1 MPHQPAT
8 AGDASLLAEF
18 RRQAGAVLAQE
29 RGLTPAGRVKLAG
42 LARQIGLAEEQIEA
56 AIRSLS
62 ETSAA
67 EPEGPEVQKFRSRL
81 RKDLAGRSR
90 SILGPKAEVQIVEAA
105 AKKYALDDATA
116 RRVLGEVAAE
126 LGLQR
131 ISVDEAIGNLAQQ
144 IDLTAGRATWLAKE
158 SWDRLRSAG
167 AKWGIELEIVDQLID
182 EKLDENRSRRD
193 RSRWIVQTGG
203 MVLGGAIAIGA
214 FAAGLWVLQS
224 PDTSESTGSGSAPE
238 AAVPATP
245 RVAAAAVPPWWD
257 VDLTIA
263 ASGAKTRYPA
273 VQPVYE
279 GLVSEDAAQRGAA
292 YEQLAE
298 IATTAP
304 QLPGFRSAMG
314 DLLAGAFALDESD
327 TAAQSLVD
335 ALLRTLPAVESPLPD
350 DPTTMQ
356 TSYWVGDALAQMSDR
371 RGAND
376 ARRQML
382 LSAVQSRLGV
392 VWESASSRGER
403 QRLLADGVSRRLFA
417 QFTAAAPEHAP
428 RVAELYPFLVDLA
441 VGLSDEEF
449 ARLEATL
456 LAAALPA
463 AGDGAP
469 FREAVVRAVSSPDP
483 VNSLKILDAYQRVK
497 DADLKQRLAELLIA
511 RAGKS
516 PKSWQPLDVVRA
528 VRQGLGATSS
538 AALTEQ
544 DRWQLLRLQA
554 DAALARPLPG
564 RSDAEAW
571 LKQTSELAH
580 LANLAMALAQGEAG
594 YALFDAAIDAPPD
607 GTSGSRSADP
617 GDGPAA
623 DEPAGGPSAR
633 AAASTLGER
642 DQRQLVRMIT
652 MLGGYSR
659 LQPVQRASLLR
670 GLAQYAQHHPDVAPR
685 EAARVAEYLLAAKDD
700 EELRMVESIV
710 SPLARW
716 LHLRLAIADGLTAS
730 KLPEVDRQ
738 RLVAALLP
746 DADSAALATI
756 DSQQRALVASALAQ
770 LAESAAAADFG
781 PAAVDS
787 SMTDASAVDAA
798 AGALA
803 DIYRQRARL
812 LGARESEQP
821 AGNSPAA
828 AGELAIEPL
837 GAALARVANGDDR
850 AYLAQLPRRREAY
863 ALSAM
868 NDAQRA
874 VAAGRIVGELS
885 VRLAARQRATIA
897 AAAQQLGTEREA
909 VELAAKTSLAQLH
922 AQEASNLQIWML
934 YAPQL

>member
-29 RGLTPAGRVKLAG
+29 RGLTPAGRVKLAS

-62 ETSAA
+62 ESTAA
-67 EPEGPEVQKFRSRL
+67 QPEGQEVQKFRSRL

-90 SILGPKAEVQIVEAA
+90 SILGPKAESQIVEAA
-105 AKKYALDDATA
+105 ANKYALDDATA
-116 RRVLGEVAAE
+116 RRVLNEVADE

-131 ISVDEAIGNLAQQ
+131 ISVDEAVGNLAQQ
-144 IDLTAGRATWLAKE
+144 IDLTAGRSTWLAKE

-167 AKWGIELEIVDQLID
+167 AKWGIDLEIVDQLID

-193 RSRWIVQTGG
+193 RSRWFIQIGG

-214 FAAGLWVLQS
+214 FAVGLWILQS
-224 PDTSESTGSGSAPE
+224 PDVAESTGSGSAAE
-238 AAVPATP
+238 SAVSESP
-245 RVAAAAVPPWWD
+245 RVAAAAVPSWWD

-263 ASGAKTRYPA
+263 ASGSKTRYPA

-304 QLPGFRSAMG
+304 QLPGFRSTMG

-327 TAAQSLVD
+327 AAAQSLLD
-335 ALLRTLPAVESPLPD
+335 ALLSTLPAVESPLPD

-356 TSYWVGDALAQMSDR
+356 TAYWVGDTLAQLSDR
-371 RGAND
+371 RGATD

-392 VWESASSRGER
+392 VWDPASSRAER

-417 QFTAAAPEHAP
+417 QFTTAAPEHPA
-428 RVAELYPFLVDLA
+428 RVAELYPQLVDLA
-441 VGLSDEEF
+441 LGLSDEEF

-456 LAAALPA
+456 LASALPA
-463 AGDGAP
+463 AGDGVP

-497 DADLKQRLAELLIA
+497 DAEFKQRLAELLIA

-544 DRWQLLRLQA
+544 DRWQLLRLQS
-554 DAALARPLPG
+554 DAALARPLPAK
-564 RSDAEAW
+564 SDAEAW
-571 LKQTSELAH
+571 LKQTSDLAH
-580 LANLAMALAQGEAG
+580 LTNLAMALAQGEAG
-594 YALFDAAIDAPPD
+594 YAMFDAAIDAPAEGASEP
-607 GTSGSRSADP
+607 GSESP
-617 GDGPAA
+617 A
-623 DEPAGGPSAR
+623 DEPAAGPPAGR
-633 AAASTLGER
+633 APRSTAATSTLGER

-652 MLGGYSR
+652 MLGGFAR
-659 LQPVQRASLLR
+659 LQPVQRVSILR
-670 GLAQYAQHHPDVAPR
+670 GLAQYAQHHPDIPPR
-685 EAARVAEYLLAAKDD
+685 EAARVAEYLLAAKED
-700 EELRMVESIV
+700 EERRMVESIV
-710 SPLARW
+710 PPLTRW
-716 LHLRLAIADGLTAS
+716 LHLRLAIADGLAES
-730 KLPEVDRQ
+730 KLPEEDRE

-746 DADSAALATI
+746 GADSAMATI
-756 DSQQRALVASALAQ
+756 DSQQRALVESAFAQ
-770 LAESAAAADFG
+770 LAEGAPAADSG
-781 PAAVDS
+781 PAGVDS
-787 SMTDASAVDAA
+787 VLTDASAVDAA
-798 AGALA
+798 AGVLA

-812 LGARESEQP
+812 LGARASEQP
-821 AGNSPAA
+821 AGTSPAE

-837 GAALARVANGDDR
+837 GAALARVANVDDR

-863 ALSAM
+863 SLSAM
-868 NDAQRA
+868 NDVQRA

-885 VRLAARQRATIA
+885 VRLAARQRATVA

-909 VELAAKTSLAQLH
+909 VELTAKTSLAQLH